1 MTTLNLIDSLSS
13 HGLYVWDNFLNKDEV
28 QAIKEC
34 IPDTL
39 QDARIGHLGSL
50 QDNKNIRGD
59 LTVWLDPEMGA
70 PIAEYMAK
78 MDAIRLELN
87 REFYLG
93 LQNFETHFSR
103 YPSGTFYKKHTD
115 NPRSQ
120 NRRKITSVLYLNED
134 WKEGDGGELVVYDKD
149 DNIVLTLAPLAGRI
163 ILFKADD
170 FPHEVL
176 PTIQTRESITGW
188 FLTQK

>member
-13 HGLYVWDNFLNKDEV
+13 HGLYVWDNFLSKNEV
-28 QAIKEC
+28 KAIKEC

-59 LTVWLDPEMGA
+59 LTVWLDPKMGT

-93 LQNFETHFSR
+93 S
-103 YPSGTFYKKHTD
+103 
-115 NPRSQ
+115 
-120 NRRKITSVLYLNED
+120 
-134 WKEGDGGELVVYDKD
+134 
-149 DNIVLTLAPLAGRI
+149 
-163 ILFKADD
+163 
-170 FPHEVL
+170 
-176 PTIQTRESITGW
+176 
-188 FLTQK
+188 